1 MPAQLSFDPAR
12 TAVLSMDL
20 QAGIVSIY
28 VKDQGRLFPAQ
39 AQILAAQ
46 RIPRSSR
53 LTDVFPMLSGDVFA
67 HSVSISNHAIFMI
80 GSACYGNT

>member
-39 AQILAAQ
+39 AQILAANEFLGHLDSLT
-46 RIPRSSR
+46 SSQC
-53 LTDVFPMLSGDVFA
+53 
-67 HSVSISNHAIFMI
+67 
-80 GSACYGNT
+80 SAAMSLRTASASPITPFL